1 MKPIITPLVSE
12 GAEFSWFGLSRYG
25 STGGGKSLPRFSH
38 PTAELAVTIPT
49 AAEKKQALGIL
60 TAFAEAEAVYWLHNS
75 EKIEREIERT
85 QSKVTIHQLGKKLDL
100 CDPEIFGQAA
110 GKMSELRFQAAELS
124 ASLLDKLA
132 KVLHDDLRETALVLE
147 KELSEAGIPLSED
160 HYREPTTFALHG
172 YHEFNDSQLRYELV
186 RHVAAR
192 LRDSKHIASGCSGE
206 FDVLK
211 WFVGERSES
220 PLSV

>member
-1 MKPIITPLVSE
+1 MSTPKTPIVSE
-12 GAEFSWFGLSRYG
+12 NAEFSWFGLARYG
-25 STGGGKSLPRFSH
+25 STGGGRSLPRFAP
-38 PTAELAVTIPT
+38 PTAELAVKIPDKT
-49 AAEKKQALGIL
+49 EKARALAIL
-60 TAFAEAEAVYWLHNS
+60 SAFSEAEELFWLHNS

-100 CDPEIFGQAA
+100 CDPEIFGQAS
-110 GKMSELRFQAAELS
+110 GRMSELRFEAAALA

-132 KVLHDDLRETALVLE
+132 KVLHDDLRETALGLE

-172 YHEFNDSQLRYELV
+172 YHEFNDGQLRYELV
-186 RHVAAR
+186 RHCAER
-192 LRDSKHIASGCSGE
+192 LRDAKHVSSGCAGE
-206 FDVLK
+206 FSVLK
-211 WFVGERSES
+211 WFAGESTES